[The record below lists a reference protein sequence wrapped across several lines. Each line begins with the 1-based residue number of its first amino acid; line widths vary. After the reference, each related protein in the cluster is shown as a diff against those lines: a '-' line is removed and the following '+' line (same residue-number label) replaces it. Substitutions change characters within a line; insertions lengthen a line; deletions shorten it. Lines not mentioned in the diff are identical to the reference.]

1 MPQVDPG
8 MPPRPT
14 RRSVLSAGVGLTV
27 ASVTAMSLAACGI
40 RLEDDAPRVPLI
52 PTRAPVAGEAFL
64 IALWRHSDALAER
77 ATGLGGV
84 ATGLPARLAALHR
97 RQVSVLEA
105 ELLRLGVPQKVLDEA
120 AAQPTTA
127 TTGPTASSTAPSTT
141 SSTTSATTA
150 TAPATGTPPTATGT
164 AGSAPV
170 AGPKALAA
178 EEASDLGPTAIASLA
193 RVPSSAIPLVGSML
207 AQRAAAANLLGSPA
221 TWPEPAWSAPS
232 LAASYLESTRAAVY
246 AFEVVAAQ
254 STTGAQQTLA
264 RATLATLQS
273 RASAQETLAGA
284 SAGPPALGYPLPF
297 PVTTPAAA
305 RRLAARVL
313 TDLRASVAR
322 DLGSTSGDLGPL
334 GALVQW
340 LADTEVLASR
350 WGVQLAPFPGLT

>member
-8 MPPRPT
+8 MPPCPT
-14 RRSVLSAGVGLTV
+14 RRGVLTAGVGL
-27 ASVTAMSLAACGI
+27 ALGSAAAMSLAACGI

-52 PTRAPVAGEAFL
+52 PTRAPISGEAFL
-64 IALWRHSDALAER
+64 IALWRHSDDLAER
-77 ATGLGGV
+77 ATSLGGA
-84 ATGLPARLAALHR
+84 ATGVPARLAGLHR
-97 RQVSVLEA
+97 RQVSVLQA
-105 ELLRLGVPQKVLDEA
+105 ELLRLGVPQKVLDDA
-120 AAQPTTA
+120 SAPSATPTT
-127 TTGPTASSTAPSTT
+127 T
-141 SSTTSATTA
+141 
-150 TAPATGTPPTATGT
+150 TPPTTGAPTTGT
-164 AGSAPV
+164 ATGAGTGTGTAPV

-193 RVPSSAIPLVGSML
+193 TVPSSAVPLVGSVL
-207 AQRAAAANLLGSPA
+207 AQRAAAATLLGAPA

-254 STTGAQQTLA
+254 SPTGAQRTLA
-264 RATLATLQS
+264 LATLTTLES
-273 RASAQETLAGA
+273 RASEQESLAGA

-297 PVTTPAAA
+297 VVTTPAAA

-322 DLGSTSGDLGPL
+322 DLGSTNGDLGPL

-340 LADTEVLASR
+340 LADTEVLGSR
-350 WGVQLAPFPGLT
+350 WGVPLAAFPGLT